1 METQTIII
9 TIGRNVNGKPMADG
23 DWEAFIASV
32 SWLFFLDHHILVHTK
47 ARGTGYWEGDME
59 DNFTMV
65 VTVPT
70 GYIERLRQRVAEY
83 GRDHGQ
89 EAIYFG
95 LIQPGGVVPCQ
106 P

>member
-1 METQTIII
+1 METQTIVI
-9 TIGRNVNGKPMADG
+9 TIGRDVANEPMPDG

-70 GYIERLRQRVAEY
+70 GYTRAGSHLLRADSARRGSA
-83 GRDHGQ
+83 
-89 EAIYFG
+89 
-95 LIQPGGVVPCQ
+95 LPTLTP

>member
-1 METQTIII
+1 
-9 TIGRNVNGKPMADG
+9 
-23 DWEAFIASV
+23 
-32 SWLFFLDHHILVHTK
+32 
-47 ARGTGYWEGDME
+47 ME

-83 GRDHGQ
+83 GSDHGQ
-89 EAIYFG
+89 EAVFFG

>member
-1 METQTIII
+1 METQTIVI
-9 TIGRNVNGKPMADG
+9 TIGRDVANEPMPDG

-47 ARGTGYWEGDME
+47 AYWEGDME